1 MAIDGSGRF
10 WNADGQRRPVAE
22 GFEGERISSAETDR
36 TASAVPNDE
45 TPFGRS
51 EASVDDAETE
61 SVGDVPRNTG
71 EKGAIVQHQ
80 TVASNGRDD
89 GSAGGQRCCQSVARR
104 KSCPPKKKNSQ
115 HDAQKNENKK
125 ALTKKKRNRLL
136 VNPDSMAPHGGMAT
150 TFEVTLRSLGYKGR
164 SRKGCSGYR
173 SSWQCRLTRCHFS

>member
-1 MAIDGSGRF
+1 MAIDGSARF

-89 GSAGGQRCCQSVARR
+89 GSAGGQRCCQSVTRR
-104 KSCPPKKKNSQ
+104 KSCPPPKKKQ
-115 HDAQKNENKK
+115 PTRRTEKRKQKRSHEKK
-125 ALTKKKRNRLL
+125 TESIIGQSRFDGATRRNGNNVRGY
-136 VNPDSMAPHGGMAT
+136 V
-150 TFEVTLRSLGYKGR
+150 EVTGLQGTVSEGL
-164 SRKGCSGYR
+164 
-173 SSWQCRLTRCHFS
+173 

>member
-104 KSCPPKKKNSQ
+104 KSCPPKKKTANTTHRKTKTKTLSRK
-115 HDAQKNENKK
+115 KNGIDYWSIQIRWRHTAEWQQ
-125 ALTKKKRNRLL
+125 
-136 VNPDSMAPHGGMAT
+136 
-150 TFEVTLRSLGYKGR
+150 R
-164 SRKGCSGYR
+164 SRLR
-173 SSWQCRLTRCHFS
+173 